1 MLEAPE
7 VEAHRHHKTGH
18 SLFDFILVGT
28 AVFLSMVSVF
38 IAVHH
43 GQTMEKLVAANSW
56 PNLSYGTGNVNDK
69 GEDEINLTIR
79 NTGVGPARIDTFE
92 LFYKGKPM
100 AHFHDLASACCE
112 QLVGKHL
119 FTGTSSVVDEVL
131 PARESINF
139 WSMRRDKNTPEAWD
153 VLNKER
159 FNVNVRVCY
168 CSVFDE
174 CWMMDSEKRRPER
187 HAGQCTP
194 TQPVQ
199 FSFF

>member
-18 SLFDFILVGT
+18 SLFDFILGGT

-56 PNLSYGTGNVNDK
+56 PNLSYGTGNQTGDGRDV
-69 GEDEINLTIR
+69 ITFTIR

-92 LFYKGKPM
+92 LFYKDKPM
-100 AHFHDLASACCE
+100 ADLHDLSVACCA
-112 QLVGKHL
+112 QAHGRHYFATDSIL
-119 FTGTSSVVDEVL
+119 DEVI
-131 PARESINF
+131 PARESISF
-139 WSMRRDKNTPEAWD
+139 LSLPRDKNVPEIWD
-153 VLNKER
+153 LLNQER
-159 FNVNVRVCY
+159 FNVRVRACY

-174 CWMMDSEKRRPER
+174 CWVMDSAQRRPER
-187 HAGQCTP
+187 HAGECTP
-194 TQPVQ
+194 SQPVQ
-199 FSFF
+199 FSIP